1 MEEVLY
7 RKYRPLTFDEVR
19 GQEHIV
25 RALRNQVISGRLN
38 HAYLFSGIRGTGK
51 TTVARILARAINC
64 EHPVNGNPCNKCDNC
79 KAILKNESMN
89 VMEWDAAVSG
99 RIDNIRD
106 IEQIITAR
114 PIHGYYRVFILDET
128 QFMQRYARNALLKTL
143 EEPPEWIVFILSTT
157 EPELFEQTILSRCQK
172 YEFKRMDQ
180 NTIIDQLQNVLRKE
194 ARSIDERGLTHIAS
208 VSEGS
213 MRDALSLLNTVLT
226 YNTSVDI
233 DYDQTLR
240 ALETS
245 DKTACDTLIQNMYD
259 HNLGKA
265 MGVTNAILASGISEE
280 QLIADILQYLRDLFM
295 IKNDDVAGVVA
306 TDDQK
311 QKMIST
317 ANRMDTDRII
327 NMMVPFHDV
336 LKEIRFLT
344 SKRIALEI
352 AIVQASSS
360 DDREKHQEIE
370 RRLKRLEETL
380 LP

>member
-25 RALRNQVISGRLN
+25 RALKNQVISGRLN

-180 NTIIDQLQNVLRKE
+180 NTIIDQLQDVLRKE

-213 MRDALSLLNTVLT
+213 MRDALSLLNTVLS
-226 YNTSVDI
+226 YNTSIDI
-233 DYDQTLR
+233 DYNQTLR
-240 ALETS
+240 ALEIS

-317 ANRMDTDRII
+317 ANRMDIDRII

-336 LKEIRFLT
+336 LKEIRFLN
-344 SKRIALEI
+344 SKRTTLEI

-360 DDREKHQEIE
+360 DDSEKYQEIE
-370 RRLKRLEETL
+370 RRLTRLEETL